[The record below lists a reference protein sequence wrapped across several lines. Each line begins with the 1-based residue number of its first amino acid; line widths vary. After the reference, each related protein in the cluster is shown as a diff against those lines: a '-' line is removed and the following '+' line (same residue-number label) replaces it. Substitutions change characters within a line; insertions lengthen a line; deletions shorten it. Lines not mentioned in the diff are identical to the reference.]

1 MNKRLLLFFLLNL
14 LLLHEARFVLAA
26 EQPSAS
32 DTRKIP
38 SESSRLEQAIL
49 DGKARMDK
57 GDLDGALDSFNSII
71 KIAPENAEVV
81 YYIGVIY
88 MRKNQPNDGVEY
100 IQKSAMLAPGN
111 MKVRVSLALA
121 YEQLNRLDEAMKEYR
136 FIMSKSPGT
145 EEARNAEKSLYLIQI
160 RQYAEAG
167 NVDAALALAAVLR
180 RDYADDPRIL
190 HAVGLAFFNF
200 NHLDDAEGIFKQV
213 ANLLPGSATPHFYLA
228 RVYERSGKIP
238 LAVEQL
244 KRAITLEPGSDIGRR
259 ATVRLGVIK
268 GIQLLEKKDLQ
279 GGLKEFQGVL
289 AIDPNELMALFN
301 IGTIYRELKQPDEAV
316 ATFKKLLEIEPRHL
330 EARLRL
336 GVIYMEEN
344 KFIESS
350 RELEAVVSMGA
361 NTPPGQQ
368 AAAILRNMQETLG
381 AKLTEA
387 RKLADELEGY
397 KKALAAN
404 PDDFAAHFNLGVF
417 YARQM
422 LREEALR
429 EFEHAARI
437 NPDHAKAH
445 YYIGLIQ
452 DDKGLYEKA
461 VASYSKA
468 VMLEKEPAE
477 AERVRDKLQLAVA
490 RDLYGKDKI
499 DLAKR
504 HFDDLLQKNPS
515 DTIALFYV
523 ALIQARKGELG
534 EAERTY
540 QQIISLNSD
549 NLGARGNLAMLY
561 ENSNRE
567 EDALKEYRFI
577 AQNGGAS
584 PLVVTAERKIPALE
598 RKINGFTYNMGYSL
612 AYDNNSNLSGTDP
625 FYEYISNLSLNMTYR
640 YKLSRNLRTGL
651 TVSPA
656 YMIYHFSQSDFTRID
671 VGPFVTWGPSNRS
684 VTLGGTRSD
693 ISGLL
698 TQQRVS
704 FGNYIYTDG
713 IWRFDMPSV
722 FGRFA
727 APEERKSAP
736 SLARLN
742 LSYRDFTSQASSFFD
757 SVTYSAGLSF
767 NQSLGL
773 GRSFLVSYDYS
784 DNRNTREEGHDYA
797 FRGHSATL
805 RFDKSLSA
813 KMSANATY
821 NLAFNFYTNP
831 DSVTNFQQRRTNVF
845 NSLSLG
851 LNYEVNDKLRG
862 FASYSF
868 QHNNSNLPIGFILN
882 ATELIGVQSRALG
895 DYSKSL
901 LSVGLTLFF

>member
-1 MNKRLLLFFLLNL
+1 MNKGLLLFVLFDL
-14 LLLHEARFVLAA
+14 LLLHEAHIALAA
-26 EQPSAS
+26 EQPPAP
-32 DTRKIP
+32 DTRKAP
-38 SESSRLEQAIL
+38 SESAGLEQAIL
-49 DGKARMDK
+49 NGKARMDK

-100 IQKSAMLAPGN
+100 IKKSAMLAPGN

-121 YEQLNRLDEAMKEYR
+121 YEQLNRLDEAMKEYK
-136 FIMSKSPGT
+136 FIMSKSAGT
-145 EEARNAEKSLYLIQI
+145 EEARSAEKSLYLIQI

-167 NVDAALALAAVLR
+167 DVDAALALAAILR

-200 NHLDDAEGIFKQV
+200 NHLDDAEGVFKQV

-238 LAVEQL
+238 LAIEQL
-244 KRAITLEPGSDIGRR
+244 KRAIKLEPGSDVGRR
-259 ATVRLGVIK
+259 ATVRLGLIK
-268 GIQLLEKKDLQ
+268 GVQLLEKKDLQ

-336 GVIYMEEN
+336 GVIYMEAN
-344 KFIESS
+344 QFVESS

-361 NTPPGQQ
+361 NTPFGQQ
-368 AAAILRNMQETLG
+368 AAAILRNMQETFG
-381 AKLTEA
+381 VKLTEA

-397 KKALAAN
+397 KKALVAN
-404 PDDFAAHFNLGVF
+404 PNDFAAHFNLGVL

-429 EFEHAARI
+429 EFEHAVRI

-445 YYIGLIQ
+445 YYVGLIQ

-468 VMLEKEPAE
+468 VMLETEPVE
-477 AERVRDKLQLAVA
+477 AERVREKLQLAVA
-490 RDLYGKDKI
+490 RDLYAKDKI

-504 HFDDLLQKNPS
+504 HFDDLLQKNPRGS
-515 DTIALFYV
+515 IALFYTG
-523 ALIQARKGELG
+523 LIQSRKGELD

-540 QQIISLNSD
+540 QQIISLNPD
-549 NLGARGNLAMLY
+549 NLGARGNLALLY

-577 AQNGGAS
+577 AQNGGTS
-584 PLVVTAERKIPALE
+584 PLVDTAEKKILGIE
-598 RKINGFTYNMGYSL
+598 RKINGFTYNMSSSL
-612 AYDNNSNLSGTDP
+612 AYDNNSNLSKAAP
-625 FYEYISNLSLNMTYR
+625 FYEYISNISLNMIYR
-640 YKLSRNLRTGL
+640 YKLSRNLRSGL
-651 TVSPA
+651 TVNPA

-671 VGPFVTWGPSNRS
+671 ISPFVTWGGGDRS

-698 TQQRVS
+698 NEQRVS
-704 FGNYIYTDG
+704 LGNHLYSDA
-713 IWRFDMPSV
+713 IWRFTMPSV
-722 FGRFA
+722 LGRFA
-727 APEERKSAP
+727 AAGEQKSAP
-736 SLARLN
+736 SMARLN
-742 LSYRDFTSQASSFFD
+742 LSYRDFASLASSFFN
-757 SVTYSAGLSF
+757 SVTYSLGLSF

-784 DNRNTREEGHDYA
+784 DNRNTREEGRDYA

-821 NLAFNFYTNP
+821 NLAFNFYSNP

-845 NSLSLG
+845 NSLSLS
-851 LNYEVNDKLRG
+851 LNYEINDKLRV

-868 QHNNSNLPIGFILN
+868 QHNNSNLPVGFILN

-901 LSVGLTLFF
+901 LSAGLTLSF